1 MHRILVVDVDPER
14 LSQFKQLLEEHG
26 YSVMTATGGHSAM
39 ALLYASP
46 IDLVVT
52 EVSLPDF
59 DGYDLASYIGVV
71 RAELPVVALT
81 DERDLIEGIFDK
93 ILHKSTSDR
102 DLLQCLVKLLGPTP
116 LAVLGQD
123 PASFSSRSEQTSH

>member
-14 LSQFKQLLEEHG
+14 LFQFKHFLEEHG

-39 ALLYASP
+39 DLLYATP
-46 IDLVVT
+46 VDLVVT

-102 DLLQCLVKLLGPTP
+102 ELLQCLVKLLGPTP
-116 LAVLGQD
+116 LVVGGPD
-123 PASFSSRSEQTSH
+123 SVSFSTRSEQTSH